1 MKKYVITIAIFIATF
16 SAFGQDVQ
24 YKKLFLSL
32 GGGIDFP
39 LGTSSSRLSDDFV
52 IPSTKGYQFNFDT
65 GWYLTPNYGIGVKY
79 RFHKSKQKTESFSI
93 MQDVLYNGQYQIGEY
108 QKTIIA
114 EEIHFI
120 GPAVYGH
127 WLLSKSRWMLQSSM
141 SIGYVSDI
149 LYDLYKEHFYRVIS
163 GESSSVL
170 YDSSELPPSTATGY
184 EIPTK
189 GTIGFMAS
197 AGIHYQIVSAIG
209 IGINVEGLFAGYST
223 KSIGLNP
230 FLQDYS
236 RKIIRTGITA
246 TIEIG
251 F

>member
-1 MKKYVITIAIFIATF
+1 MKKYVITIAIYIVTF
-16 SAFGQDVQ
+16 SALGQDIQ

-32 GGGIDFP
+32 GGGVDFP

-52 IPSTKGYQFNFDT
+52 MPSTKGYQFNFDA
-65 GWYLTPNYGIGVKY
+65 GWYLAPNYGIGVKY
-79 RFHKSKQKTESFSI
+79 RFHKSKQKTESYSI
-93 MQDVLYNGQYQIGEY
+93 MPDILINDQYQIGEY
-108 QKTIIA
+108 QKTVIA
-114 EEIHFI
+114 EKIHFI
-120 GPAVYGH
+120 GTAVYGR
-127 WLLSKSRWMLQSSM
+127 WILGKSRWILQSSM

-149 LYDLYKEHFYRVIS
+149 LYNLYKEHFYDVIPDES
-163 GESSSVL
+163 GWAF

-209 IGINVEGLFAGYST
+209 LGINVEGLFANYST
-223 KSIGLNP
+223 KSFGSST

-246 TIEIG
+246 TIEVE